1 MFLARSDLLP
11 STVELGILA
20 RSTLPVADGLVLGD
34 QLDGAQLLYHFVAQ
48 LGPHAQAK
56 WRSMRERQWLIV
68 EVVRQ
73 DCL

>member
-1 MFLARSDLLP
+1 MFPARSGLRP
-11 STVELGILA
+11 STVEHGILA
-20 RSTLPVADGLVLGD
+20 RSTFPVADGLVLGD
-34 QLDGAQLLYHFVAQ
+34 QLDGARLLYHFVAH

-73 DCL
+73 DGL